1 VDNLIGLGT
10 PVNNSDFSYLRHCEK
25 PKLFVHGTNDE
36 FGEIRKVKAL
46 VESLPGEN
54 RLVVVAEA
62 NHFFVRKLDQVDQAI
77 RSWVEEHYPDHA
89 TAPL

>member
-25 PKLFVHGTNDE
+25 PKLFVHGANDE
-36 FGEIRKVKAL
+36 FGEISKVEAL
-46 VESLPGEN
+46 VETLPGEN

-62 NHFFVRKLDQVDQAI
+62 NHFFVGKLDRVDQAI
-77 RSWVEEHYPDHA
+77 RTWLHEEYP
-89 TAPL
+89 